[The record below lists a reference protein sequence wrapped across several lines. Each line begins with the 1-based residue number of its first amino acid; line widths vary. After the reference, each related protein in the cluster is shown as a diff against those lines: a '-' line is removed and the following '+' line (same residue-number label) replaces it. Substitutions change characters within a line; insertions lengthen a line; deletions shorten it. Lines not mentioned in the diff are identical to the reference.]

1 MLQKL
6 LLIAVAGG
14 LGALARYGLA
24 GLVQRITNGEF
35 PWGTAVVN
43 VTGCLL
49 FGVLWAV
56 MVESRLSISGETRAI
71 ILVGFM
77 GSFTTFSTFA
87 FETSQMLRDA
97 QWLWA
102 AVNVAGHNVAGI
114 VALFLGLA
122 IGGKLV

>member
-14 LGALARYGLA
+14 VGALARYGLS
-24 GLVQRITNGEF
+24 GLVQRATNGEF

-56 MVESRLSISGETRAI
+56 MEPRLSIGGEARAI

-102 AVNVAGHNVAGI
+102 AANVAGHNLAGI
-114 VALFLGLA
+114 VALFVGLE
-122 IGGKLV
+122 IGKHV

>member
-14 LGALARYGLA
+14 FGALARYGLA
-24 GLVQRITNGEF
+24 GLVQRATNGDF
-35 PWGTAVVN
+35 PLGTAVVN

-56 MVESRLSISGETRAI
+56 MESRLSISGEARTV

-102 AVNVAGHNVAGI
+102 AVNVAGHNLAGI

-122 IGGKLV
+122 IGKFV